1 MPAKTHIGFCIDESG
16 SVRRIKNPLVDAYN
30 KNVAGIRSAVLDQ
43 GQEASMTAMVFG
55 DHVLKHRTLYVGQQ
69 VQTVVAL
76 RYTDINPSGMTP
88 MFDSVYKMT
97 KRLEELDDGKSD
109 TTFVI
114 NVVTDGL
121 DNASYEYGSG
131 ETIRLMN
138 EKIGSDRWTFTFLIP
153 TSHIQGFLRD
163 YPEIPAGNVK
173 AWDEKTA
180 AGTEAAFVANTQA
193 FTHYFAAKSRGVMSS
208 KSFYTDI
215 GDLTVRK
222 TRSALSEITGQVE
235 LIHVPNA
242 CTIREAINNAGHEYV
257 KGTAFYQLVKTE
269 KRVQDYKMIVLKVIS
284 SGKFYAGTEARK
296 MLGIDVQGT
305 IRLVPQDHGKFE
317 IYIQSTSYTRKIPA
331 GTNVL
336 YWANPGSQKK

>member
-1 MPAKTHIGFCIDESG
+1 MPAQTHVAFCIDESG
-16 SVRRIKNPLVDAYN
+16 SVRGIVKPLVEAYN
-30 KNVAGIRSAVLDQ
+30 KNVIGIRDAVLDQ
-43 GQEASMTAMVFG
+43 GQEASMTAMAFG
-55 DHVLKHRTLYVGQQ
+55 DRNLKHRILYVGQQ
-69 VQTVVAL
+69 VQTVKPLKVSDL
-76 RYTDINPSGMTP
+76 NPTGMTP
-88 MFDSVYKMT
+88 LFDSVYRAIRK
-97 KRLEELDDGKSD
+97 LEELDDGKSD

-114 NVVTDGL
+114 TTVTDGHEN
-121 DNASYEYGSG
+121 DSRDPGVQA
-131 ETIRLMN
+131 TIRLMN
-138 EKIGSDRWTFTFLIP
+138 EKMATDRWTFTFLIP
-153 TSHIQGFLRD
+153 NKYVRD
-163 YPEIPAGNVK
+163 FCHEYDIPPGNVK
-173 AWDEKTA
+173 GWDATSAE
-180 AGTEAAFVANTQA
+180 GTHVAFAANTQGYQ
-193 FTHYFAAKSRGVMSS
+193 HYFTAKSRGVMSS

-235 LIHVPNA
+235 LIQVPNA

-284 SGKFYAGTEARK
+284 SGKFYAGSEARK

-336 YWANPGSQKK
+336 YWATPGSTKK